1 MDRRRSSLR
10 SVVIMLAL
18 VFSISGLGAAAQSGA
33 NSSPAMTPGQVVRAF
48 YVAAAEN
55 RLPEARRHMS
65 PALIATLPQSG
76 GLAKV
81 CADRIGPVAMRG
93 VQIVREQVDGDA
105 ATVSLRLHL
114 VDGSTKDQQ
123 ETLVQENGEWK
134 IDVPKAARK

>member
-1 MDRRRSSLR
+1 ML
-10 SVVIMLAL
+10 MLAL
-18 VFSISGLGAAAQSGA
+18 VLTISGLAAAAQSGA
-33 NSSPAMTPGQVVRAF
+33 DSSAAMTPGQVVRAF

-55 RLPEARRHMS
+55 RPPEARRHMS

-93 VQIVREQVDGDA
+93 VQIVREQVDGNA

-123 ETLVQENGEWK
+123 ETLVKENGEWK
-134 IDVPKAARK
+134 VDVPKAVRK

>member
-1 MDRRRSSLR
+1 VSRCRPVALAF
-10 SVVIMLAL
+10 AL
-18 VFSISGLGAAAQSGA
+18 VFTTSGLDAAAQSGSD
-33 NSSPAMTPGQVVRAF
+33 SSPAMTPGQVVRAF
-48 YVAAAEN
+48 YAAAAEN

-81 CADRIGPVAMRG
+81 CTDRIGPVAMRG
-93 VQIVREQVDGDA
+93 VQIVREQVDGPE

-123 ETLVQENGEWK
+123 EMLVKENGEWK
-134 IDVPKAARK
+134 IGVQKTARK